1 MNSSETRFIEEYTN
15 YDNIIEIY
23 EKERKEYIQMLNTLK
38 QKEIMHIMDDAL
50 KVEASTILS
59 YIKIDGAEIHEST
72 KKIINNLSAE
82 TIYRKI
88 NNYIYNIEHYAI
100 SEYEK
105 RKKLL
110 LQIKELGLLDKYYYL
125 LDVADKLYDKDNE
138 YCKKTANTY
147 WEIMFNAYK
156 KTDYISQFKEILDE
170 DFCAK
175 ILNKDIVLIQQLP
188 NDPLGDS
195 FKFKTLDI
203 YKIIPE
209 SVRINNLEDI
219 NFITI
224 NGHNLYTDEDKKNV
238 GKYIVEGNNE
248 ICLNLK
254 VMPNKVPRCIV
265 YFAKVN
271 KDSNTN

>member
-15 YDNIIEIY
+15 CDNIIEIF
-23 EKERKEYIQMLNTLK
+23 EKERKEYIQMLDTLK
-38 QKEIMHIMDDAL
+38 QKEIMHIINEAL

-59 YIKIDGAEIHEST
+59 FIKIDGAEINESI

-100 SEYEK
+100 SGYENH
-105 RKKLL
+105 KKLL

-138 YCKKTANTY
+138 YYKKTANTY

-170 DFCAK
+170 DFCTK
-175 ILNKDIVLIQQLP
+175 ILNKDIVLIQQLTT
-188 NDPLGDS
+188 DPLGVS

-209 SVRINNLEDI
+209 SVRINNLEDV

-224 NGHNLYTDEDKKNV
+224 NGHNLYSDEDKKNI
-238 GKYIVEGNNE
+238 GKYIVEENNE
-248 ICLNLK
+248 IYLNLK

-271 KDSNTN
+271 KDSNIN